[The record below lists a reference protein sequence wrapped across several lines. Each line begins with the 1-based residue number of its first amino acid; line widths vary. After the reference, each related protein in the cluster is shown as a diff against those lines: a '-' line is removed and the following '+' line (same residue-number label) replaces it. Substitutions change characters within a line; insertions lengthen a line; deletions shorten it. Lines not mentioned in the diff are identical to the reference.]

1 MADVEQGEGVKTKKR
16 KISKPKITAE
26 TKITSEP
33 KTPVSAFLIY
43 QKEMTEKL
51 VEMAGVTFSNTEML
65 GMVAERWKTLDQDQD
80 LKKRVEDLKG

>member
-1 MADVEQGEGVKTKKR
+1 MEEKEVQEM
-16 KISKPKITAE
+16 
-26 TKITSEP
+26 
-33 KTPVSAFLIY
+33 VSAFLIF

-51 VEMAGVTFSNTEML
+51 VEMAGVALSNTEML